1 MVLEKIL
8 ESALNSKEIKPVNP
22 KENQSWIFIER
33 IDTEAEAPRLW
44 PPGANSWLI
53 GKDLDAGKDWG
64 QKEKGV
70 TEDEMAGGRHRLS
83 GHEFEE
89 TTGDG
94 EGQGSLACCSSW
106 GHKGQDTTATEQQKK
121 FIFAQ
126 YVIIKVIFINST
138 NIYWVLNM
146 YWISC

>member
-8 ESALNSKEIKPVNP
+8 ESALNSKKIKPVNP

-33 IDTEAEAPRLW
+33 IDTEAEAPILW
-44 PPGANSWLI
+44 PPGANSQLI

-64 QKEKGV
+64 QKQKGM
-70 TEDEMAGGRHRLS
+70 TEDEMAGGRHCLS

-89 TTGDG
+89 TPGDG

-106 GHKGQDTTATEQQKK
+106 GHKRQDTTATEQQKK

-126 YVIIKVIFINST
+126 YVIIKVIF
-138 NIYWVLNM
+138 Y
-146 YWISC
+146 

>member
-1 MVLEKIL
+1 M
-8 ESALNSKEIKPVNP
+8 
-22 KENQSWIFIER
+22 
-33 IDTEAEAPRLW
+33 
-44 PPGANSWLI
+44 
-53 GKDLDAGKDWG
+53 
-64 QKEKGV
+64 
-70 TEDEMAGGRHRLS
+70 TEDEIAGGRHRLS

-138 NIYWVLNM
+138 NIY
-146 YWISC
+146 

>member
-33 IDTEAEAPRLW
+33 IDTEAEAPILW
-44 PPGANSWLI
+44 PPGANSQLI

-64 QKEKGV
+64 QKQKGM
-70 TEDEMAGGRHRLS
+70 TEDEMAGGRHCLS

-89 TTGDG
+89 TPGDG

-106 GHKGQDTTATEQQKK
+106 GHKRQDTTATEQQKK

-126 YVIIKVIFINST
+126 YVIIKVIF
-138 NIYWVLNM
+138 Y
-146 YWISC
+146 